1 MPAIVRR
8 DVRFALPP
16 DRIGDWHVNG
26 VANTHYFN
34 ALSLMFP
41 AGERFF
47 IDAVRH
53 YRDRI
58 QDPELLR
65 QVQGFIGQEAMHSR
79 EHVEFND
86 VAEAAGYPAHRL
98 DRGFWRFTG
107 LMQKILPPPLRL
119 AQTIAFEHYTAIMTD
134 MLLGNFER
142 FHDSAD
148 AYANMWLWHSMEE
161 TEHKAVAFD
170 VWNAVMKPGPARYL
184 MRTGSM
190 LLMSVVFWGTNFY
203 FHLAFMNA
211 HRRMHGKVTGKW
223 AFLRFFLKGMVRIA
237 PKTLAYFKPGFHPW
251 QHDNRRHFA
260 QLDQLLANIDASNAR
275 YAAQAAPRRIPL
287 HPMTIQPS

>member
-1 MPAIVRR
+1 MHPIIRR
-8 DVRFALPP
+8 DIRFALPP
-16 DRIGDWHVNG
+16 ERIGDWHING

-53 YRDRI
+53 YRDQI
-58 QDPELLR
+58 QDPELLK

-86 VAEAAGYPAHRL
+86 IAEAAGYPAHRL
-98 DRGFWRFTG
+98 DRAFWAFAG
-107 LMQKILPPPLRL
+107 LMTKWLPAPIRL
-119 AQTIAFEHYTAIMTD
+119 ALTIAFEHYTAIMTD
-134 MLLGNFER
+134 LLLSDFER
-142 FHDSAD
+142 FHGSVD

-161 TEHKAVAFD
+161 TEHKAVAFE
-170 VWNAVMKPGPARYL
+170 VWNAVIKPGPMRYL

-190 LLMSVVFWGTNFY
+190 LLTSIVFWGTNLL
-203 FHLAFMNA
+203 FHLAFMKA
-211 HRRMHGKVTGKW
+211 HRRMYGNVPGKL
-223 AFLRFFLKGMVRIA
+223 AFLRFFVKGIARLA

-251 QHDNRRHFA
+251 SHDNRAHFA
-260 QLDQLLANIDASNAR
+260 QIDKLLANIDASNAR
-275 YAAQAAPRRIPL
+275 YAANASPRRIPL
-287 HPMTIQPS
+287 HAIAEPVG